1 MGIEIPRHVAKAAG
15 IPEDLDSSGGGHY
28 RFPSPSRRRIAGVVY
43 GIGALGAG
51 LGAALGL
58 PSGMWAVAAGLAA
71 LAFYHFITAWDV
83 GVDETQALRAAGR
96 EVGFPVGHASAT
108 LRFEGVRSRPVW
120 GVLLYSADDPP
131 SRRALVRI
139 DATAGRLL
147 GEPYEEP
154 IAPV

>member
-1 MGIEIPRHVAKAAG
+1 MGIEIPKDVAKAAG
-15 IPEDLDSSGGGHY
+15 VPHDLDSSVGGRY
-28 RFPSPSRRRIAGVVY
+28 RFPSPARRRIAGGVY
-43 GIGALGAG
+43 AIGALGAG
-51 LGAALGL
+51 LGAVLGL
-58 PSGMWAVAAGLAA
+58 PSGMWAVAVVLTF
-71 LAFYHFITAWDV
+71 LSFFHFVTAWEV
-83 GVDETQALRAAGR
+83 RVDETQALRTAGG

-131 SRRALVRI
+131 ARRALVRI

-154 IAPV
+154 IPAA